1 MRMSSDQ
8 VLLPSTSVPQTWSER
23 LLVFKETRRGK
34 LQNFH
39 MEVAESGSA
48 DCGCDLARRGGLQET
63 RWPTFGMSE
72 MPSDAQH
79 CAALHRGLSSTV
91 YSGSLCVE
99 PSRAEPRRR
108 SHTAGPVSSLN
119 THRCTVTHKGQAIK
133 KIARVSPSLAG
144 SCYHGDAVTNWE
156 RVRASAPTSMSEGT
170 WRSSISHDGCRVF
183 SPLPNCSSWVPLHYS
198 RARRCLSFGS
208 ARREKKNQSKATHE
222 CKLVFFDVYVL

>member
-1 MRMSSDQ
+1 MRMCSDQ

-99 PSRAEPRRR
+99 PSRAEAQVSHRGTRLLAEHTPVHRHAQRASYKKNSESVALSGWRLLPWRRGNQLR
-108 SHTAGPVSSLN
+108 ACACERAYINERGNLAEFNQSRRLQSFFPPPERLKLSSSALQPCA
-119 THRCTVTHKGQAIK
+119 TMFKFRECSQGKK
-133 KIARVSPSLAG
+133 KI
-144 SCYHGDAVTNWE
+144 
-156 RVRASAPTSMSEGT
+156 
-170 WRSSISHDGCRVF
+170 
-183 SPLPNCSSWVPLHYS
+183 
-198 RARRCLSFGS
+198 RARQLMNVS
-208 ARREKKNQSKATHE
+208 
-222 CKLVFFDVYVL
+222 